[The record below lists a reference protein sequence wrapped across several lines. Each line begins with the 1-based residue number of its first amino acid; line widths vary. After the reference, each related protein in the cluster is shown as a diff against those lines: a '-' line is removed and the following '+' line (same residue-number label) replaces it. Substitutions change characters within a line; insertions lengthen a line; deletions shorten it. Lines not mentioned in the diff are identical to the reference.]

1 MGRKKKITEENGRD
15 TILNTSTLLK
25 DHPPAQLRNSLIDLY
40 FHYVTTTK
48 DYPIDF
54 HEMSMDIH
62 VLVRTLN
69 SVDFVDFVERK

>member
-1 MGRKKKITEENGRD
+1 MGRRKIIKEENERD
-15 TILNTSTLLK
+15 TAQNTSTLLK

-54 HEMSMDIH
+54 HEISMDIH
-62 VLVRTLN
+62 VLVRILI
-69 SVDFVDFVERK
+69 SVDFVDFVEKR